1 MTNYLSDMKSGE
13 SGRVLG
19 YAEDGRAYRKKLLSM
34 GLTRGAEFKV
44 TRYAPMG
51 DPLEIKIRGFSL
63 SLRKQEAETLIIERI
78 EA

>member
-1 MTNYLSDMKSGE
+1 MTAYLSDMKRGE

-19 YAEDGRAYRKKLLSM
+19 YAEGGRAYRKKLLSM

-51 DPLEIKIRGFSL
+51 DPMEIKVRGFSL
-63 SLRKQEAETLIIERI
+63 SLRKQEAEALMVERV
-78 EA
+78 